1 MNSNGGIYRAAHY
14 TSLGRQGQK
23 YALVA
28 ARGTSIFGL
37 SYAESNS
44 ANVFEPAQ
52 KRRYQLMKQWNRKS
66 AWRCFA
72 LFPVFFAVL
81 FGSSGARSEEYFDK
95 YYFNSAAGFVDL
107 GVQPNAYPLAFISA
121 VMMHDRILRDELK
134 QKNLALRVFPFKKG
148 NDIVKLMGNG
158 KLEVA
163 FLGDMP
169 TVNTIVTTPTAVVGL
184 GKRNFS
190 SIVSRDFSRL
200 DELKGHKIGFSAGSS
215 SHLVLMRGLKGTNM
229 TDKDVTLVPLE
240 PAAMPDALDK
250 GEVDAYSAWEPTP
263 SISLARSPKNRA
275 IYRGMSTDWV
285 VFSREFAERDSSVT
299 QMLVAAYVRS
309 LNWMRK
315 SKENLDRAGAWVL
328 AETEKFNGEPAKVT
342 AAKAIEIARKDLL
355 EVPGAPSI
363 PTLVDGAP
371 PLSREFAFLKEQ
383 GRIPPTVDESVIHE
397 AFAFDGLR
405 KVQGD
410 PKKYRL
416 FTFDYQE

>member
-1 MNSNGGIYRAAHY
+1 MNQMDNKFFQRYFAIFAA
-14 TSLGRQGQK
+14 LL
-23 YALVA
+23 A
-28 ARGTSIFGL
+28 GL
-37 SYAESNS
+37 AGVPSTQAED
-44 ANVFEPAQ
+44 
-52 KRRYQLMKQWNRKS
+52 
-66 AWRCFA
+66 
-72 LFPVFFAVL
+72 
-81 FGSSGARSEEYFDK
+81 YFDK
-95 YYFNSAAGFVDL
+95 YDLKPVAGFVDL

-121 VMMHDRILRDELK
+121 VMMRDRLLRDELK
-134 QKNLALRVFPFKKG
+134 QQNLTLRAFPFKKG
-148 NDIVKLMGNG
+148 NDIVKLVGNG

-169 TVNTIVTTPTAVVGL
+169 TVNTIASTPTSVVGL

-190 SIVSRDFSRL
+190 SIVARDFSRL
-200 DELKGHKIGFSAGSS
+200 DELKGRKIGFSAGSS
-215 SHLVLMRGLKGTNM
+215 SHLVLMRGLKGANM
-229 TDKDVTLVPLE
+229 TEKDVTLVPLD
-240 PAAMPDALDK
+240 PAAMPDALDQ
-250 GEVDAYSAWEPTP
+250 GAVDAYSAWEPTP

-285 VFSREFAERDSSVT
+285 VFSREFAERDANVS

-355 EVPGAPSI
+355 EVPGAPSV

-383 GRIPPTVDESVIHE
+383 GRIAATVDDAFIRD

-405 KVQGD
+405 KVQAD

-416 FTFDYQE
+416 FSFDYDE

>member
-1 MNSNGGIYRAAHY
+1 
-14 TSLGRQGQK
+14 
-23 YALVA
+23 
-28 ARGTSIFGL
+28 
-37 SYAESNS
+37 
-44 ANVFEPAQ
+44 
-52 KRRYQLMKQWNRKS
+52 
-66 AWRCFA
+66 
-72 LFPVFFAVL
+72 
-81 FGSSGARSEEYFDK
+81 
-95 YYFNSAAGFVDL
+95 
-107 GVQPNAYPLAFISA
+107 
-121 VMMHDRILRDELK
+121 
-134 QKNLALRVFPFKKG
+134 
-148 NDIVKLMGNG
+148 
-158 KLEVA
+158 
-163 FLGDMP
+163 
-169 TVNTIVTTPTAVVGL
+169 VNTIATTPTAVVGL

-215 SHLVLMRGLKGTNM
+215 SHLVLMRGLKGANM
-229 TDKDVTLVPLE
+229 TEKDVTLVPLE

-285 VFSREFAERDSSVT
+285 VFSREFVERDANVT
-299 QMLVAAYVRS
+299 QMLVAAYVRA

-328 AETEKFNGEPAKVT
+328 AESEKFNGEPAKVT

-383 GRIPPTVDESVIHE
+383 GRIPPAVDESVIHE

-416 FTFDYQE
+416 FTFDYEK